1 MMCYD
6 SISVFFTSVWT
17 NISRQ
22 KRKAIS
28 ADAFSEMEQEDL
40 VDIVDIGFWLQHF
53 KIRVILNHT
62 NRTTAVYPHTHEAAL
77 SIYGKQH
84 MHLQSTQFPDRSK
97 GPRGFKIHCAL
108 MSFNGQQQHF
118 ITTAECG
125 ENVRFALLLQC
136 EFQSMYMF
144 MLLRLLRPKAIKI
157 SGERALVTL
166 ATWRWSQINTRPMA
180 DQWLTV
186 RKNYAS

>member
-1 MMCYD
+1 MNQHFKTEKEGYL
-6 SISVFFTSVWT
+6 
-17 NISRQ
+17 SRCIFWNGTG
-22 KRKAIS
+22 RPCWYRWYR
-28 ADAFSEMEQEDL
+28 
-40 VDIVDIGFWLQHF
+40 FWLQHF